1 MAVAIFA
8 VTVVLVL
15 RPPRGVT
22 PARAAGLG
30 AGLSFLLGTVSRED
44 LLAVVRLTWDA
55 TLTLVAVFLISR
67 LLDEAGFFRWAALT
81 MARRAGGS
89 GRRLFAGVVL
99 LGAAVSALFTNDATV
114 LILTPIVYE
123 LLGGLG
129 LEPRRRLPYLMALGF
144 VADAMS
150 LPLPVSNLTNI
161 LLADHFDL
169 DFGRFALAMLPP
181 ALAAL
186 VATLAVLLR
195 WYRGG
200 PEDALR
206 PGEAPPASAVR
217 DPVLFR
223 AGAAVLPLL
232 LAALVGGSLLGL
244 PVSGVALAAAGLLL
258 AVHRLR
264 RLGSTAAVVR
274 RAPWPIIA
282 FAMGMYVVV
291 FGLHNAG
298 LTARLTDL
306 LASAADRGP
315 VAAVFGTGLVAALLS
330 AAANNLPA
338 ALVMGLGLDR
348 MPVGDPLREAMVL
361 AAVVGVDVGPK
372 LTPIGSLATLIWL
385 DGLRLMG
392 LSVSGRDYLRFSLRV
407 TPPVLLA
414 ALAGLAL
421 ARW

>member
-1 MAVAIFA
+1 M
-8 VTVVLVL
+8 
-15 RPPRGVT
+15 
-22 PARAAGLG
+22 
-30 AGLSFLLGTVSRED
+30 
-44 LLAVVRLTWDA
+44 
-55 TLTLVAVFLISR
+55 
-67 LLDEAGFFRWAALT
+67 DEAGFFRWAALT

-123 LLGGLG
+123 LLGSLG

-161 LLADHFDL
+161 LLADHFHL
-169 DFGRFALAMLPP
+169 DFGRFALGMLPP
-181 ALAAL
+181 SLAAL
-186 VATLAVLLR
+186 AATLAVLLR

-200 PEDALR
+200 PEDAR
-206 PGEAPPASAVR
+206 RSGEAPPPALAIR

-223 AGAAVLPLL
+223 AGAAVLPLM

-244 PVSGVALAAAGLLL
+244 PVAGVALAAAGLLL

-306 LASAADRGP
+306 LAAAADRGP
-315 VAAVFGTGLVAALLS
+315 AAAVFGTGLVAALLS

-338 ALVMGLGLDR
+338 AMVMGLGLDQV
-348 MPVGDPLREAMVL
+348 PAGGPLREGMVL

-392 LSVSGRDYLRFSLRV
+392 LSVSGRQYLRFSLRV